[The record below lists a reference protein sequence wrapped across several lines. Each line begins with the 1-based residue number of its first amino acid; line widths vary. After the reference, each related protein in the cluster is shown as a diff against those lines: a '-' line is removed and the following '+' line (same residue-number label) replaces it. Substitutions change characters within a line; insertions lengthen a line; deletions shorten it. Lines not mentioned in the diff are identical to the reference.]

1 LEPGGYGT
9 ESHGHLLGNGHH
21 HPGPE
26 PVPAEVPALE
36 AA

>member
-1 LEPGGYGT
+1 VPGGYGT

-21 HPGPE
+21 HAHPVTE
-26 PVPAEVPALE
+26 AVPAPSEG